1 MMQSDSAK
9 NIDMQNLPITV
20 FLPLNA
26 STVFLLS
33 AVCRDTTGSSGRD
46 DMVRTVMLI
55 CSEGLNFKGSEAKK

>member
-1 MMQSDSAK
+1 VSICK
-9 NIDMQNLPITV
+9 NVPITV
-20 FLPLNA
+20 FFPLNA

-55 CSEGLNFKGSEAKK
+55 RKELLDFKLSEAKK